1 MNKSLDAMLV
11 KPALAEVTVTVP
23 TSQML
28 YPLPHSAHI
37 HCLISI
43 TIQQVSM
50 TVTEC
55 HFLHVDEH
63 SDTPLLHLHF
73 HVRCQCVRP
82 LLCCHLS
89 HGNKMEQN
97 IFGNVQPL
105 WPYIQDPPL
114 TSWGNLTK

>member
-97 IFGNVQPL
+97 IGVKC
-105 WPYIQDPPL
+105 PPL
-114 TSWGNLTK
+114 LLHHQDLPLMSWSNIIK